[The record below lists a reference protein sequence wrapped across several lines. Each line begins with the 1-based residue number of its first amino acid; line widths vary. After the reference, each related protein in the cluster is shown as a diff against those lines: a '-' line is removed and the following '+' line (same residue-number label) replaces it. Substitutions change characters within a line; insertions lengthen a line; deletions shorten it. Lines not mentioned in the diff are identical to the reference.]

1 MTMYQHRFTVA
12 GTYPFPLDML
22 RYDACYPAHEP
33 ETAVMADTMNEHYR
47 GDSPVEITL
56 VHLST
61 NKHWKPTAAR
71 WLSFQWHVLYH
82 EVNRLV
88 A

>member
-1 MTMYQHRFTVA
+1 MMMYQHRFTVA

-22 RYDACYPAHEP
+22 RYDACYPAHEA
-33 ETAVMADTMNEHYR
+33 EANTMADTIAHPYDNT
-47 GDSPVEITL
+47 PVEITL
-56 VHLST
+56 AHACT
-61 NKHWKPTAAR
+61 DKHWKPTAAR